1 MARLMLFCC
10 LLLNCLG
17 VRLLA
22 EPIRIGLN
30 YPHSGN
36 YQAEGLELHRG
47 ALLAVAAINRE
58 GGVLGQP
65 LQLLARDSASNAETA
80 RANVDAFAAQ
90 GVQMIFGGAT
100 SEEAIA
106 AGQRAHDLGLL
117 YFATLSYADEVT
129 GSAGHRY
136 LKDRTDPGS
145 SLCSRRRQSHPQ
157 TPFANRCTHTLRQSL

>member
-1 MARLMLFCC
+1 MARLILFCC

-65 LQLLARDSASNAETA
+65 LQLLARCLAFKDPVNGQA
-80 RANVDAFAAQ
+80 RAFE
-90 GVQMIFGGAT
+90 
-100 SEEAIA
+100 S
-106 AGQRAHDLGLL
+106 GLRL
-117 YFATLSYADEVT
+117 NWV
-129 GSAGHRY
+129 GSVG
-136 LKDRTDPGS
+136 
-145 SLCSRRRQSHPQ
+145 
-157 TPFANRCTHTLRQSL
+157 

>member
-65 LQLLARDSASNAETA
+65 LQLLARDSASKAETA

-100 SEEAIA
+100 SHILA
-106 AGQRAHDLGLL
+106 ATEVPVIMAH
-117 YFATLSYADEVT
+117 
-129 GSAGHRY
+129 
-136 LKDRTDPGS
+136 
-145 SLCSRRRQSHPQ
+145 
-157 TPFANRCTHTLRQSL
+157 